1 MDELTAAGITDPDL
15 RASYEEC
22 KRLNALHGK
31 TYYLATLLL
40 PKAKRPFVHALYGF
54 ARYADEI
61 VDDLASELSV
71 EEKAEVLSKWG
82 NGVLADLKK
91 GISQDHVGRAL
102 IDTVKRFDIPHEH
115 FEAFLHS
122 MTMDLTVQEYESYED
137 LLEYVYGSAAVI
149 GLEMVPIL
157 GPLHNDAFEAA
168 KKLGIA
174 FQLANFIRDVDEDLD
189 RGRVY
194 LPLKE
199 LGQFGVTREML
210 EERVLD
216 LPMREADVAIR
227 MKEPSQAD
235 LIRKRLMGV
244 RMRLYASPDYLAKHG
259 TPERIE
265 DVAQHRLICQNPT
278 AHQVGAGAMLVAHL
292 MSYEP
297 RSTLK
302 VNNYFGVL
310 QGVLSNLGV
319 GVLPDYLTQDFPN
332 LSRVMPEVESAE
344 VPVFLAYPEELRHSK
359 RVSAFRDFVQEE
371 IISYRKQLKDQAV
384 S

>member
-1 MDELTAAGITDPDL
+1 VDELTAAGIADPDL

-31 TYYLATLLL
+31 TYFLATLLL

-61 VDDLASELSV
+61 VDDLASELSI
-71 EEKAEVLSKWG
+71 EEKAEALSTWGDGVLS
-82 NGVLADLKK
+82 DLKK
-91 GISQDHVGRAL
+91 GTSDDHVGRAL

-122 MTMDLTVQEYESYED
+122 MTMDLTVQEYETYED

-194 LPLKE
+194 LPIKE
-199 LGQFGVTREML
+199 LAQFGVTREML
-210 EERVLD
+210 EERVL
-216 LPMREADVAIR
+216 
-227 MKEPSQAD
+227 
-235 LIRKRLMGV
+235 
-244 RMRLYASPDYLAKHG
+244 
-259 TPERIE
+259 TPEIIE
-265 DVAQHRLICQNPT
+265 ALKFQIARVRQLQNEAAP
-278 AHQVGAGAMLVAHL
+278 GIAML
-292 MSYEP
+292 EP
-297 RSTLK
+297 T
-302 VNNYFGVL
+302 
-310 QGVLSNLGV
+310 
-319 GVLPDYLTQDFPN
+319 
-332 LSRVMPEVESAE
+332 SRPCIEAASILYCGIVDEVEKIGYDIFNQRAKTSTPRRIRVAGTA
-344 VPVFLAYPEELRHSK
+344 FIK
-359 RVSAFRDFVQEE
+359 RQF
-371 IISYRKQLKDQAV
+371 ISR
-384 S
+384 

>member
-31 TYYLATLLL
+31 TYFLATLLL

-61 VDDLASELSV
+61 VDDLASELSI
-71 EEKAEVLSKWG
+71 EEKAQALSNWG
-82 NGVLADLKK
+82 DGVLADLKK
-91 GISQDHVGRAL
+91 GTSDDHVGRAL

-122 MTMDLTVQEYESYED
+122 MTMDLTVQEYETYED

-157 GPLHNDAFEAA
+157 GPLHQDAYEAA

-194 LPLKE
+194 LPIKE
-199 LGQFGVTREML
+199 LAQFGVTREML
-210 EERVLD
+210 EERVL
-216 LPMREADVAIR
+216 
-227 MKEPSQAD
+227 
-235 LIRKRLMGV
+235 
-244 RMRLYASPDYLAKHG
+244 
-259 TPERIE
+259 TPEIVEALKFQIARVRQLQAEAAPGIAMLEASSRPCIQAASTLYCGIVDEVEKIGYDIFNQRAKTSTGRRIR
-265 DVAQHRLICQNPT
+265 V
-278 AHQVGAGAMLVAHL
+278 AGAAFIKRQLI
-292 MSYEP
+292 
-297 RSTLK
+297 
-302 VNNYFGVL
+302 
-310 QGVLSNLGV
+310 
-319 GVLPDYLTQDFPN
+319 
-332 LSRVMPEVESAE
+332 SR
-344 VPVFLAYPEELRHSK
+344 
-359 RVSAFRDFVQEE
+359 
-371 IISYRKQLKDQAV
+371 
-384 S
+384 

>member
-15 RASYEEC
+15 RASYAEC

-31 TYYLATLLL
+31 TYFLATLLL

-71 EEKAEVLSKWG
+71 EEKAQALSTWG
-82 NGVLADLKK
+82 NTVLADLKK
-91 GISQDHVGRAL
+91 GTSVDHVGRAL

-122 MTMDLTVQEYESYED
+122 MTMDLTVQEYETYED

-194 LPLKE
+194 LPIKE
-199 LGQFGVTREML
+199 LAQFGVTREML
-210 EERVLD
+210 EERVL
-216 LPMREADVAIR
+216 
-227 MKEPSQAD
+227 
-235 LIRKRLMGV
+235 
-244 RMRLYASPDYLAKHG
+244 
-259 TPERIE
+259 TPEIIEALKFQIARVRQLQAEAAPGIAMLEVTSRPCIQAASVLYCGIVDEVEKIGYDIFNQRAKTSTARRIR
-265 DVAQHRLICQNPT
+265 V
-278 AHQVGAGAMLVAHL
+278 AGAAFIKRHL
-292 MSYEP
+292 I
-297 RSTLK
+297 
-302 VNNYFGVL
+302 
-310 QGVLSNLGV
+310 
-319 GVLPDYLTQDFPN
+319 
-332 LSRVMPEVESAE
+332 SR
-344 VPVFLAYPEELRHSK
+344 
-359 RVSAFRDFVQEE
+359 
-371 IISYRKQLKDQAV
+371 
-384 S
+384 